1 MVIFDGFIIFFI
13 LFIEIYDKYYIVFFC
28 VEIEIFYINLLNEFL
43 EN

>member
-1 MVIFDGFIIFFI
+1 MIFDGYIIFFI
-13 LFIEIYDKYYIVFFC
+13 IFIEIFDKYYIVFFY